1 MIFCRVKNSKSRK
14 NKNKNDKKVSEMK
27 EFRALSKEE
36 LTDEYNKARGA
47 LKEWEAKGLKLDLT
61 RGKPGQA
68 QLDLTVDMLSVISK
82 REDCF
87 SENGL
92 DCRNYGILDGLPETK
107 RLFSELLGI
116 PAQRI
121 MVLGNSSLNAMYD
134 TITRAMLFGVAGG
147 NEPWCRQGRI
157 KFICPSP
164 GYDRHFA
171 ICQRIGI
178 EMIPVAMTPEG
189 PDMDAVYDI
198 ACSDPSVK
206 GIWCVPKFSNPD
218 GITYSDET
226 VEQFAALRP
235 AANDFRIFWDNAYS
249 VHELTDERVELADIF
264 TAAEKY
270 GTQDNIFYFASTSK
284 ITFPGSGVAIMAAS
298 EKNIEQ
304 IKPFLSTQT
313 IGYDKINQ
321 MRHVK
326 YFKNADGIRAHMKR
340 HAAIIKPK
348 FDIVTSAFEREL
360 GGLGIAEWNEPKG
373 GYFISL
379 NLEDG
384 LARRVYRLAMKAGVI
399 LTPAGATFPY
409 GRDPRDRN
417 LRIAPT
423 CPENDE
429 LEAASEILCLCI
441 KRAAAEKFLKEKE

>member
-1 MIFCRVKNSKSRK
+1 
-14 NKNKNDKKVSEMK
+14 MK
-27 EFRALSKEE
+27 EFRTLTKDE
-36 LTDEYNKARGA
+36 LTEEYNKARNA

-68 QLDLTVDMLSVISK
+68 QLDLTTDMLSVISSAD
-82 REDCF
+82 DCY

-121 MVLGNSSLNAMYD
+121 LVLGNSSLNAMYD

-178 EMIPVAMTPEG
+178 EMLPVPMTPEG
-189 PDMDAVYDI
+189 PDMNAVYDI

-206 GIWCVPKFSNPD
+206 GIWCVPKYSNPE

-249 VHELTDERVELADIF
+249 VHDLTDEPAELADIF

-304 IKPFLSTQT
+304 IKPFLATQT

-326 YFKNADGIRAHMKR
+326 YFKNAEGIRAHMKR

-348 FDIVTSAFEREL
+348 FDIVTSTFEREL

-384 LARRVYRLAMKAGVI
+384 LARRVYRLAMKTGVK

-423 CPENDE
+423 YPENDE
-429 LEAASEILCLCI
+429 LQTAIDILCLCI
-441 KRAAAEKFLKEKE
+441 KRAAAEKYLKNFE